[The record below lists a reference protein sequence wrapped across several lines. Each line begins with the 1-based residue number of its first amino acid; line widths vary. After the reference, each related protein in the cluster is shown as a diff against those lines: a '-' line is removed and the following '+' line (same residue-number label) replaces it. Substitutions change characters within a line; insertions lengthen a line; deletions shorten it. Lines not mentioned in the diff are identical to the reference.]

1 MPEYIRLITSV
12 CAHVEE
18 RKACVFIVNV
28 NIEQFV
34 NTSHSWTFDKKEK
47 KNNTCTKT
55 TENKSIWDKSLILD
69 S

>member
-1 MPEYIRLITSV
+1 M
-12 CAHVEE
+12 
-18 RKACVFIVNV
+18 FIVNV